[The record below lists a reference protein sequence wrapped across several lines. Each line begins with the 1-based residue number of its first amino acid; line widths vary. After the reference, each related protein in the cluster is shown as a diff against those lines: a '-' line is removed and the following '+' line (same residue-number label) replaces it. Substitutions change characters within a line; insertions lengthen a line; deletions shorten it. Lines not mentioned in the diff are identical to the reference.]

1 MSAHLQPDLEQVKT
15 LFESFR
21 AGRVGKERLP
31 ENLWGHAIA
40 LLDQYP
46 FRVVCRELRLK
57 PDYLRQRAAAAKGN
71 PARPVK
77 KKPKFLTL
85 TGRQLTAIKNGARK
99 NVTDNSTPTECR
111 IVIERTDG
119 SRLTLNLPADWSS
132 LEALC
137 ASFLRA

>member
-1 MSAHLQPDLEQVKT
+1 MSAHPQPDLEQVKT

-21 AGRVGKERLP
+21 ASRVGKERLP

-40 LLDQYP
+40 LLDHYP

-85 TGRQLTAIKNGARK
+85 TGRELTAIKNGARK

-119 SRLTLNLPADWSS
+119 LHLQVDYGHDQT
-132 LEALC
+132 ALV
-137 ASFLRA
+137 SVLQVLRN